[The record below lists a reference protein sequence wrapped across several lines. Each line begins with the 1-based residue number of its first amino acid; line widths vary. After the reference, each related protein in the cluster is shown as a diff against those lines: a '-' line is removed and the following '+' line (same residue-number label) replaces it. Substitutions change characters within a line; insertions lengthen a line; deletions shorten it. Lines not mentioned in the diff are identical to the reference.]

1 MVAFLLEE
9 RRHLLPR
16 IGGRGEAVHHED
28 ILAVGRIF
36 GIMVI
41 NLTYLD
47 ETFLSPGHRGMNFTG
62 WDLLDNET
70 AAA

>member
-1 MVAFLLEE
+1 
-9 RRHLLPR
+9 
-16 IGGRGEAVHHED
+16 VHHED

-47 ETFLSPGHRGMNFTG
+47 EALLSPEHRGMNFTG
-62 WDLLDNET
+62 WDLLENE
-70 AAA
+70 AAAA